1 MSFFCIFRLSLKMNS
16 QVQHLK
22 SPLFKLSLA
31 VFGNFSVQFYPLNF
45 NAKTLTLPTLINLC
59 WNLFLVILVLFKS
72 YDWVME
78 TYEYYEQPGLGQMY
92 SVRRSKPLFA
102 FLTLLAERYYYPVTT
117 VINYVYFFC
126 LSFDFQSSSLSSSSP
141 KTFASCLDA
150 LLPEKYCSK
159 AKSKQIFV
167 QFFIFYNALFA
178 LSNYKIIVD
187 DPSKLN
193 FAYNTVSVYFLV
205 FNRYV
210 VAVVVHYFQFATFL
224 ALKTII
230 SRYEFWQISFSQLRA
245 EVAKLAAL
253 NEHLSLLLS
262 TPLFIF
268 VVAYVIDTLNG
279 TVYMLSRS
287 DTRLQPYHIQPSV
300 HLLLIAYLEWKI
312 HCQLKKL
319 DFLLKQEALVNNFFL
334 SCNNIWKTFDLKSLN
349 FSSKNFYQF
358 TLVSQYERY
367 FRLRLFRSLT
377 HSFDWA
383 FLCQMILFLLHYCVI
398 MMQTS
403 T

>member
-1 MSFFCIFRLSLKMNS
+1 
-16 QVQHLK
+16 
-22 SPLFKLSLA
+22 LA

-102 FLTLLAERYYYPVTT
+102 FLTLLAERRSTT
-117 VINYVYFFC
+117 G
-126 LSFDFQSSSLSSSSP
+126 
-141 KTFASCLDA
+141 
-150 LLPEKYCSK
+150 KYCSK

-193 FAYNTVSVYFLV
+193 FAYTTVSVYFLV

-279 TVYMLSRS
+279 TSS
-287 DTRLQPYHIQPSV
+287 DNRLQPYHIQPSV

-312 HCQLKKL
+312 YCQLKKL
-319 DFLLKQEALVNNFFL
+319 DFLLKQEALVNNFLL
-334 SCNNIWKTFDLKSLN
+334 SYDNTWKTFDSKSSS
-349 FSSKNFYQF
+349 FSSKRFYQF

-383 FLCQMILFLLHYCVI
+383 FLFQMILFLLHYCVI

>member
-1 MSFFCIFRLSLKMNS
+1 MNS
-16 QVQHLK
+16 Q
-22 SPLFKLSLA
+22 
-31 VFGNFSVQFYPLNF
+31 FSFIPLNF
-45 NAKTLTLPTLINLC
+45 AQGPTLPTVINLC

-178 LSNYKIIVD
+178 LSNYKVIAD

-193 FAYNTVSVYFLV
+193 FAYTIASVYFLV

-210 VAVVVHYFQFATFL
+210 AAVVVHYFQFAT
-224 ALKTII
+224 
-230 SRYEFWQISFSQLRA
+230 A

-279 TVYMLSRS
+279 TVYMLSHS
-287 DTRLQPYHIQPSV
+287 DNRLQPYHIQPSV

-312 HCQLKKL
+312 YCQLKKL
-319 DFLLKQEALVNNFFL
+319 DFLLKQEALVNNFLL
-334 SCNNIWKTFDLKSLN
+334 SYDNTWKTFDSKSSS
-349 FSSKNFYQF
+349 FSSKRFYQF

-383 FLCQMILFLLHYCVI
+383 FLFQMILFLLHYCVI

>member
-1 MSFFCIFRLSLKMNS
+1 MSKYASKLSLKMNS

-193 FAYNTVSVYFLV
+193 FAYTTVSVYFLV

-210 VAVVVHYFQFATFL
+210 VAVVVHYFQFAT
-224 ALKTII
+224 
-230 SRYEFWQISFSQLRA
+230 A

-279 TVYMLSRS
+279 TVYMLSHS
-287 DTRLQPYHIQPSV
+287 DNRLQPYHIQPSV

-312 HCQLKKL
+312 YCQLKKL
-319 DFLLKQEALVNNFFL
+319 DFLLKQEALVNNFLL
-334 SCNNIWKTFDLKSLN
+334 SYDNTWKTFDLKSSS
-349 FSSKNFYQF
+349 FSSKRFYQF

-367 FRLRLFRSLT
+367 FRLRLFSSLT